1 MTMAEGSK
9 PASNSVAD
17 GGMRDLADILERAAE
32 CLAHLG
38 QTSSPIARR
47 LRDLR
52 DRLTEGRLQ
61 LAVLGQFKRGKSTF
75 LNALLG
81 VPLLPTGVIP
91 LTALPI
97 FIAWGPKPLIR
108 VTYRSNR
115 AVDEFEALAP
125 DDIRNRLFGFVAE
138 EANPKNRLDV
148 RRVDLFYPSPLLE
161 NGVVLID
168 TPGIGSTHRH
178 NTDAALQV
186 LPECDAALFIVS
198 ADPPITE
205 TERAYLDTVRPKVA
219 RIFFVLNKADY
230 LEPHELQIAVEFLRK
245 ALQESSVTELDTA
258 TIFAVSALGGLKAKE
273 TGDDATLNGSGI
285 AGIERYLLRY
295 LAQEKMASLRSAAGR
310 KASELVAESEANV
323 SLRMRTLEMPIEDLA
338 KRGATL
344 QEALGR
350 ISGEER
356 VIRDLLAGDRRR
368 AVEQLEM
375 HAERLR
381 QRGRQCLTEVLEKVL
396 SQSGQ
401 ANLESAA
408 QEAVAA
414 AIPEFFEGELTETS
428 KAFSR
433 TVEEILAGHQ
443 TRIDELV
450 NLVRRTAADLFDVPY
465 AASAESERFK
475 LGQEPYW
482 VTQKWSDRLFS
493 LPTGLVDRLLPT
505 GPRKARLRAQLQEQA
520 SELVQRNVENLR
532 WATLQGLDNTF
543 RRFTTMLEERLSNAI
558 EATQGAVKAAT
569 TTRSTVSDR
578 VDTQLAALRQ
588 ISGALATLRAELAD
602 SSPGTLRSDGLAP
615 AG

>member
-1 MTMAEGSK
+1 MAEGSK
-9 PASNSVAD
+9 PSSSSVAD
-17 GGMRDLADILERAAE
+17 GRTRDLAGLLDRAAE
-32 CLAHLG
+32 CLADLG
-38 QTSSPIARR
+38 ATSSPIARR

-81 VPLLPTGVIP
+81 APLLPTGVIP
-91 LTALPI
+91 LTAVPT
-97 FIAWGPKPLIR
+97 FIAWGAKPLIR

-148 RRVDLFYPSPLLE
+148 SRVDLFYPSPLLE

-178 NTDAALQV
+178 QTDAALQV
-186 LPECDAALFIVS
+186 LPECDAALFVVS

-219 RIFFVLNKADY
+219 RIFFVLSKADY
-230 LEPHELQIAVEFLRK
+230 LQPQELQIAVTFLRK
-245 ALQESSVTELDTA
+245 ALQESSDVEPDTT
-258 TIFAVSALGGLKAKE
+258 TIFTVSALAGLKAKE
-273 TGDDATLNGSGI
+273 SGDGAALTASGI
-285 AGIERYLLRY
+285 AEIERYLLRY
-295 LAQEKMASLRSAAGR
+295 LAQEKITSLRSAVSR
-310 KASELVAESEANV
+310 KASELVAEAEADL
-323 SLRMRTLEMPIEDLA
+323 SLRMRALEMPIEDLA

-344 QEALGR
+344 EEALGR
-350 ISGEER
+350 IADEER

-368 AVEQLEM
+368 AIEQLEM

-381 QRGRQCLTEVLEKVL
+381 QTGRQYLTKVLDEVL
-396 SQSGQ
+396 SRPDQG
-401 ANLESAA
+401 NLESAA

-414 AIPEFFEGELTETS
+414 AIPEFFERELAETS
-428 KAFSR
+428 RAFSR

-443 TRIDELV
+443 RRIDDLV

-465 AASAESERFK
+465 AASAGSERFK

-482 VTQKWSDRLFS
+482 ITQKWSDRLIS
-493 LPTGLVDRLLPT
+493 LPTGLVDRLLPAS
-505 GPRKARLRAQLQEQA
+505 PRKARLRAQLQEQA
-520 SELVQRNVENLR
+520 GELVQRNVENLR

-543 RRFTTMLEERLSNAI
+543 RRFTTMLEERLTSAI
-558 EATQGAVKAAT
+558 ESTQGAVKAAT
-569 TTRSTVSDR
+569 TTRSTVSNRADA
-578 VDTQLAALRQ
+578 QLAALRE
-588 ISGALATLRAELAD
+588 ISGTLATIRAALVESLARAA
-602 SSPGTLRSDGLAP
+602 PGEGSVA

>member
-1 MTMAEGSK
+1 MAEGGK
-9 PASNSVAD
+9 AASSSVAD
-17 GGMRDLADILERAAE
+17 VRMRRLAGLLDGAAE
-32 CLAHLG
+32 CLADLG
-38 QTSSPIARR
+38 PMSSPIARR

-81 VPLLPTGVIP
+81 APLLPTGVIP
-91 LTALPI
+91 LTAIPT
-97 FIAWGPKPLIR
+97 FIACGARPLIR

-115 AVDEFEALAP
+115 AVDEFEASAP

-161 NGVVLID
+161 NGLVLID

-186 LPECDAALFIVS
+186 LPECDAALFVVS

-205 TERAYLDTVRPKVA
+205 TERAYLDAVRPKVA

-230 LEPHELQIAVEFLRK
+230 LEPHELRIAVEFLRK
-245 ALQESSVTELDTA
+245 VLQESADAEIDTA
-258 TIFAVSALGGLKAKE
+258 TIFPVSALAGLKAKE
-273 TGDDATLNGSGI
+273 SGNDAALNTSGI
-285 AGIERYLLRY
+285 AEIERYLLRY
-295 LAQEKMASLRSAAGR
+295 LAQEKMASLISAVSR
-310 KASELVAESEANV
+310 KSSELVAEAEADL
-323 SLRMRTLEMPIEDLA
+323 SLRMRALEMPIEDLA

-344 QEALGR
+344 EEALGR
-350 ISGEER
+350 IAGEER
-356 VIRDLLAGDRRR
+356 VIRDLLTGDRRR
-368 AVEQLEM
+368 AVDQLEM

-381 QRGRQCLTEVLEKVL
+381 QRGRQHLTEALEKVL
-396 SQSGQ
+396 SRPNHP
-401 ANLESAA
+401 NLEGAA

-414 AIPEFFEGELTETS
+414 AIPEFFERELTETS
-428 KAFSR
+428 RAFSR
-433 TVEEILAGHQ
+433 TVEEILAAHQ
-443 TRIDELV
+443 RRIDELV

-465 AASAESERFK
+465 AASAGSERFT
-475 LGQEPYW
+475 LDREPYW

-493 LPTGLVDRLLPT
+493 FPTGLVDRLLPA
-505 GPRKARLRAQLQEQA
+505 GPRMARLRAQLQEQA

-532 WATLQGLDNTF
+532 WATLQGLDSTF
-543 RRFTTMLEERLSNAI
+543 RRFTTMLEERLTNAI

-578 VDTQLAALRQ
+578 ADAQLEALRQ
-588 ISGALATLRAELAD
+588 ISCALAAIRAELVDTAA
-602 SSPGTLRSDGLAP
+602 GTWRGDGLAP